1 MSYEMVQTLSEVD
14 DVATQAVQRLDIEKD
29 IATNLDALYEK
40 LKEADRG
47 APDDDVRFVA
57 SGEQMMRTFIYYFS
71 GRKEALDA
79 MAWAG
84 EQWKGK
90 KSDPNPMTILSTL
103 SLRYLVEEGVKKES
117 DYDRLETWRRF
128 RARLAAGSEK
138 DDDVVKND
146 FFASLAPNA

>member
-14 DVATQAVQRLDIEKD
+14 DVATQAVQRLDIEDD

-71 GRKEALDA
+71 GRKNALDA
-79 MAWAG
+79 MAWVG

-90 KSDPNPMTILSTL
+90 TSDPNPMTILSTL
-103 SLRYLVEEGVKKES
+103 SLRYLVEEGLKKS
-117 DYDRLETWRRF
+117 DPDRLETWRRF
-128 RARLAAGSEK
+128 SERLAAGSEK
-138 DDDVVKND
+138 HDDVVKKDD
-146 FFASLAPNA
+146 FFASLSSDA